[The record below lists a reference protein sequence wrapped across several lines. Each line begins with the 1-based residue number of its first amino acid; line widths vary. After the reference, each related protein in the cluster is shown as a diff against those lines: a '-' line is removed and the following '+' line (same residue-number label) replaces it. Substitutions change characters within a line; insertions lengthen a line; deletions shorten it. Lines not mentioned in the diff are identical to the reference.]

1 MIKSVLG
8 VCVRVCVWEVVVG
21 CMRVCDGCGESLRAR
36 LWLTILFSVSER
48 GTHELKNESV
58 CYKCLLI

>member
-1 MIKSVLG
+1 MCVCEGVS
-8 VCVRVCVWEVVVG
+8 VCVMVCVCVDG

-36 LWLTILFSVSER
+36 LWLTILFSVSEP

>member
-1 MIKSVLG
+1 M
-8 VCVRVCVWEVVVG
+8 RVCVWEVVVG